1 MARQKEEKKEEK
13 QHHRRHHNDDED
25 ETGKGLYEESEEI
38 LAKYFIPIDIVKTY
52 AKKKVIYHHL
62 RSRMLSH
69 ILFMI
74 FFWIYILSNYFFIN
88 FFYSFLLPYY

>member
-62 RSRMLSH
+62 RSRMRCNQF
-69 ILFMI
+69 IRI
-74 FFWIYILSNYFFIN
+74 FKISKKCSGYFN
-88 FFYSFLLPYY
+88 KNMYRAS